1 MLSSVTEEW
10 TILVAM
16 IIAMSTDLR
25 PGEVESGGC
34 AVAYVDADEESR
46 GDDRVE
52 NNPKQ
57 TSGQT
62 VRR

>member
-1 MLSSVTEEW
+1 
-10 TILVAM
+10 
-16 IIAMSTDLR
+16 MSTDLR